1 MKADNRLALAC
12 MALIAVLMVLLLSA
26 KYDDC
31 QSHGRSSADCL
42 RELRGKRPLALP

>member
-26 KYDDC
+26 KYEDC
-31 QSHGRSSADCL
+31 QSRGRPEAECL
-42 RELRGKRPLALP
+42 RQVQLEPPTWRP